1 MLLLVSLELDIFR
14 IKNSKKF
21 SLGQFKYILDAILF
35 TVTGTCEVQIYTVL
49 VSTCIIYSD
58 SFLIGVIS
66 IFPQAKVLQSY
77 SPTECI
83 SSPKCRVNSPASL
96 IVLGVF
102 TFYRT
107 IDTLVETSV

>member
-66 IFPQAKVLQSY
+66 IFPQAKAY
-77 SPTECI
+77 
-83 SSPKCRVNSPASL
+83 KA
-96 IVLGVF
+96 IVL
-102 TFYRT
+102 
-107 IDTLVETSV
+107 LSVSVVLNVVSIVLLAC